1 MSDGCWET
9 GGTATQQPFFIQD
22 RPCGTSSIKPMFI
35 PFSRINPAAR
45 LWVYQANRLLT
56 DEEVLTIEAALEPA
70 LDTWAAHGS
79 PLLASAQVVESR
91 FVIIAVDEDHSL
103 PSGCSI
109 DASTHFL
116 QAIGRQLGTE
126 FFDRSPAFINADGKL
141 ETVPI
146 PGIKTAVLTGK
157 ITQET
162 TVFNTLVSTKA
173 EFLSDWTRQAGNT
186 WLKRY
191 FVKQLV

>member
-1 MSDGCWET
+1 
-9 GGTATQQPFFIQD
+9 
-22 RPCGTSSIKPMFI
+22 MFI
-35 PFSRINPAAR
+35 PFSRINPSAR
-45 LWVYQANRLLT
+45 VWVYQANRSLT
-56 DEEVLTIEAALEPA
+56 NAEVQIIETALEPA

-79 PLLASAQVVESR
+79 PLLASAQVIDNR
-91 FVIIAVDEDHSL
+91 FVIIAVDEDHTL

-116 QAIGRQLGTE
+116 QAIGRQLNAD
-126 FFDRSPAFINADGKL
+126 FFDRSPAFVNADGQL
-141 ETVPI
+141 ETVPMT
-146 PGIKTAVLTGK
+146 GIKTAVLTGK

-162 TVFNTLVSTKA
+162 TVFNTLVSTKT
-173 EFLSDWTRQAGNT
+173 EFLTDWKRQAGNT